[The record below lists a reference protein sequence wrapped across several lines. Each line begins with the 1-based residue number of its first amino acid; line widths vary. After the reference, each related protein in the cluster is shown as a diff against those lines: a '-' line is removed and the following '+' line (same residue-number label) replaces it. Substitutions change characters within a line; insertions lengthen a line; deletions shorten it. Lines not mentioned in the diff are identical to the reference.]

1 MPRYNIPDMTCGH
14 CVQKIDAAVKR
25 VDENAKVTVDL
36 PAHNITVHSGLDSER
51 LTQAIREA
59 GFTPSAIAG

>member
-36 PAHNITVHSGLDSER
+36 PAHNITILSGLDSER
-51 LTQAIREA
+51 LTKAIREA